1 MRQLY
6 STVLFSLIVFLS
18 AATGCNKAH
27 KLQRPNA
34 QKADLHPNETVK
46 SEQDTSKTYAV
57 HKTKEEWKKI
67 LTVSEYRILRE
78 GGTELPYIN
87 KYYDNDKEGVYFCA
101 ACGQPLFTSKTKY
114 HSGTG
119 WPSFWAPIKPS
130 AVEEK
135 EDHRLFMTRT
145 EIVCS
150 RCGSH
155 IGHVFHD
162 GPQPTGLRYCMNSTA
177 LDFVPMDLS
186 KVDTD
191 TLSVLRKKGN

>member
-1 MRQLY
+1 MQQ
-6 STVLFSLIVFLS
+6 I
-18 AATGCNKAH
+18 KAR
-27 KLQRPNA
+27 KT
-34 QKADLHPNETVK
+34 DLHQDEAAK
-46 SEQDTSKTYAV
+46 QDQDTSKTYEV
-57 HKTKEEWKKI
+57 QKTKEEWKKI
-67 LTVSEYRILRE
+67 LTTSEYRILRG

-87 KYYDNDKEGVYFCA
+87 KYYDNKKEGVYYCA

-135 EDHRLFMTRT
+135 EDHSLFITRT

-162 GPQPTGLRYCMNSTA
+162 GPKPTGLRYCMNSTA
-177 LDFVPMDLS
+177 LDFFPMNLS
-186 KVDTD
+186 KVNTD
-191 TLSVLRKKGN
+191 TLSVLTKKD